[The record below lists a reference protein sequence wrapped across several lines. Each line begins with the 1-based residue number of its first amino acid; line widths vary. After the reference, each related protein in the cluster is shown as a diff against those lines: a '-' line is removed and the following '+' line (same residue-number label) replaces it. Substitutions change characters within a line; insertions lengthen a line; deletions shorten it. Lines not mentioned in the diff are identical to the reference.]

1 MTQEFDPE
9 AVKRA
14 GEQYKQ
20 LGEWAAHRAKGLA
33 GTLSECAGSA
43 GTDNAA
49 KDFCAKFDP
58 AAKAAVQTGIG
69 AANGCYQVADL
80 LYATAVNHQI
90 ADTAS
95 AVNGNTIPAFAP
107 GSKVTE
113 QAPSV
118 PSLLGGSGP
127 PSWWESMKDYL
138 QGAMWPNGDVEKLRR
153 LSSAFHGASEQG
165 LRNDLNRMEY
175 PANGTSPVIEV
186 SHQRS
191 PEIPQAVAAMTE
203 ARDAC
208 KSLVD
213 DWAATGKCCADFAQR
228 IEDVRNAIGKEMA
241 ILLGT
246 VAATEAVAAV
256 LIPLTVGGSEVV
268 SKMIDTERLAA
279 TGARIV
285 ALINEFRAAAELSAM
300 PSVAASASMTRTLG
314 TLGPLLSAQA
324 SLFAAEGAGL
334 VTQAGMDLL
343 TRPYIRVGV
352 RRDVEAAAAK
362 TGDGKYYISATDD
375 SVLIPVSKSY
385 DTDVLGLPK
394 SADGKYYLGAG
405 GIKYPV
411 EPGYH
416 LGHTFNN
423 EWWRMRDQAIRE
435 GWTRQDLIEYA
446 QNPRLYRIEDAPS
459 NWAHKG
465 EAPR

>member
-9 AVKRA
+9 AVKAA

-20 LGEWAAHRAKGLA
+20 LGSWAAHRAKGLA
-33 GTLSECAGSA
+33 ETLSECAGSA

-58 AAKAAVQTGIG
+58 AAKAAVEAGVG
-69 AANGCYQVADL
+69 AANGCYAVADL

-95 AVNGNTIPAFAP
+95 AVNANTIPAFAP

-138 QGAMWPNGDVEKLRR
+138 QGAMWPNGDVEKLRT
-153 LSSAFHGASEQG
+153 LSTTLYRAAEEGVRS
-165 LRNDLNRMEY
+165 DLNRLEY
-175 PANGTSPVIEV
+175 PLHGTSPIIEV

-191 PEIPQAVAAMTE
+191 PEIPQAVASMTE
-203 ARDAC
+203 ARDAY
-208 KSLVD
+208 KSLAD
-213 DWAATGKCCADFAQR
+213 DWKATGKCCADFAQR
-228 IEDVRNAIGKEMA
+228 IEDVRSAIGKEMA

-246 VAATEAVAAV
+246 VAATEAVAAI
-256 LIPLTVGGSEVV
+256 LIPVTIGGSEVV
-268 SKMIDTERLAA
+268 SKLVDTERLVA

-285 ALINEFRAAAELSAM
+285 ALINEFRAAAELCAL
-300 PSVAASASMTRTLG
+300 PSVAASANMTRTLA

-334 VTQAGMDLL
+334 VTKAGMDLL
-343 TRPYIRVGV
+343 TRPYVRVGV
-352 RRDVEAAAAK
+352 VRDVEAAALK
-362 TGDGKYYISATDD
+362 TPDGKYYLSATD
-375 SVLIPVSKSY
+375 SNVHIPVSKSY
-385 DTDVLGLPK
+385 DADVLGLPK

-416 LGHTFNN
+416 LGHTYNN
-423 EWWRMRDQAIRE
+423 EWWRIRDQAIRE
-435 GWTRQDLIEYA
+435 GWTRQQLIEYA
-446 QNPRLYRIEDAPS
+446 QNPRLYQIEDAPS